1 MPDIVLRVWDSP
13 TLLHIHTKYLLIYE
27 SANKSQCSCTSEY
40 QADVTKDEINWCVLR
55 KDIQDMLFDEKE
67 HFNVMSWEDYE
78 PFSMKKIII
87 LMRTESNTLF
97 CSTVK

>member
-1 MPDIVLRVWDSP
+1 
-13 TLLHIHTKYLLIYE
+13 
-27 SANKSQCSCTSEY
+27 
-40 QADVTKDEINWCVLR
+40 
-55 KDIQDMLFDEKE
+55 MLFDEKE